1 MIEELYLIQ
10 DGIIDVGY
18 SIEDSN
24 KSVKYCMQLENVKYI
39 GDFCVLFDLPSKY
52 YFKSNTTVNG
62 FGINKDVFVQTLE
75 KYPEL
80 YDKLRRRAFRMNKE
94 YIHQP
99 IQKQLNIDIKNFNS
113 MNRVLEIV
121 KDNLAE
127 VY

>member
-24 KSVKYCMQLENVKYI
+24 KSVKYCMQLENVKFI
-39 GDFCVLFDLPSKY
+39 GDFYVLFEMPSKY
-52 YFKSNTTVNG
+52 YFKSNTKVNG
-62 FGINKDVFVQTLE
+62 FGINKDDFIQTLE
-75 KYPEL
+75 KYPDL
-80 YDKLRRRAFRMNKE
+80 YNKLRRRAFRMNKE
-94 YIHQP
+94 YIHQR
-99 IQKQLNIDIKNFNS
+99 IQKQMNIDIKNFNS
-113 MNRVLEIV
+113 MNRELEIV